1 MRMREIRGPNM
12 MTLAICYD
20 LSKAFGVIMHDILLS
35 KLNSYGIRGIAN
47 EWFNSYLSNRHQYVE
62 IDGPIGVI

>member
-12 MTLAICYD
+12 MTLAICCD
-20 LSKAFGVIMHDILLS
+20 LSTAFDVIRHDILLS

-62 IDGPIGVI
+62 IDGPIGVL